1 MKAKKI
7 LLSTIIAT
15 QVLTAS
21 ALAAPDE
28 AIKEFKKVAPIKQ
41 EVKHFQGEVKLFIIK
56 DGEKVRVDQKMT
68 DGLRVVGGRTCVGVR
83 DLVNAIEGAKVEW
96 DGANH
101 IVDITYAGKT
111 ISYPVGKPLMWADGK
126 AVTIDVPAQIDP
138 AISKTFLPI
147 RNIAETLGFKVDWD
161 NKAKEVV
168 LTPGAG
174 KAQTTTAQ
182 QPRPTTQN
190 KNGKFVL
197 ASGQALPDFNNPPK
211 EADYELSEADFV
223 DNGDGTETFK
233 KGTPW
238 EATLPKQ
245 YRRVESSPAHPDFKI
260 IGNNGPDDRIGT
272 YVFGQGEEEW
282 EKAWK
287 AFYDAF
293 NEDGFSTDWVYLNME
308 KNIKKSPSYVFSF
321 EKKFLNKIDKYL
333 EPRKIKDEY
342 VNEFKNKAKF
352 FDVYA
357 KEIKENQF
365 KAKYTFYDAT
375 GIIDPSFNSFN
386 YEYGLY
392 FNPDFLIGLGNS
404 VYILTTD
411 NRLYNTVNM
420 KSDYIIDKLV
430 IKYNNNKWLIIDLPN
445 IKFKTK
451 RTYKNKNQWAK
462 MILSNKSYNL
472 YMNDGSD
479 IK

>member
-1 MKAKKI
+1 
-7 LLSTIIAT
+7 
-15 QVLTAS
+15 
-21 ALAAPDE
+21 
-28 AIKEFKKVAPIKQ
+28 
-41 EVKHFQGEVKLFIIK
+41 
-56 DGEKVRVDQKMT
+56 
-68 DGLRVVGGRTCVGVR
+68 
-83 DLVNAIEGAKVEW
+83 
-96 DGANH
+96 
-101 IVDITYAGKT
+101 
-111 ISYPVGKPLMWADGK
+111 
-126 AVTIDVPAQIDP
+126 
-138 AISKTFLPI
+138 
-147 RNIAETLGFKVDWD
+147 
-161 NKAKEVV
+161 
-168 LTPGAG
+168 
-174 KAQTTTAQ
+174 
-182 QPRPTTQN
+182 
-190 KNGKFVL
+190 
-197 ASGQALPDFNNPPK
+197 
-211 EADYELSEADFV
+211 
-223 DNGDGTETFK
+223 
-233 KGTPW
+233 
-238 EATLPKQ
+238 
-245 YRRVESSPAHPDFKI
+245 
-260 IGNNGPDDRIGT
+260 
-272 YVFGQGEEEW
+272 
-282 EKAWK
+282 
-287 AFYDAF
+287 
-293 NEDGFSTDWVYLNME
+293 ME

-365 KAKYTFYDAT
+365 KAKDTFYDAT

-392 FNPDFLIGLGNS
+392 FNPNFLIGLGNS